1 MRSTFAP
8 LLISGFV
15 ILALLP
21 ATRVGFSADDAYIL
35 AHVQSA
41 DWRTRLF
48 AFNVDRPSE
57 DFGAWWEG
65 VHYQRRFIRLL
76 PSAFMSAE
84 VAAVGQRPQRL
95 HLVSLALH
103 LFNVVLIYR
112 LARRWLAHDGKAAL
126 VAAVF
131 GVHPIVAEPVSYFAI
146 QPVLVA
152 TTCTLLSVECWI
164 RYRTGQGRTWFFA
177 ALAAVF
183 AAVTSYEAAVGVP
196 LVIAAGDLVWS
207 RIRSSTS
214 SWAPLAAVV
223 ALLVPYWILVKVN
236 QAGAVALE
244 TSHRPTVA
252 EAWSVGRVD
261 LANYFFKALGL
272 IRPDRAQ
279 DYWVYN
285 ALGEP
290 LALLLLMLAIVP
302 VVWWARRRPLAL
314 FGLLVFLALLGPPWL
329 VRATVGT
336 LNIPSSRALY
346 LPLLG
351 LAMVVGVALS
361 TARFRNAVLIALP
374 LLAAACIVDRQPHGG
389 LGFGG
394 ASRASAAT
402 RTLLNGIDPARP
414 VIIVGSFAYAPRRAG
429 CLYEVSLDWPGRAE
443 LRLVPPGRSGASPH
457 LTRTGERTFTASAP
471 DGFFL
476 PMQREPVVAPAAG
489 RVRYSPGG
497 FRVTREPPPLVL
509 QGSQH
514 LSGAT
519 VEIETRDGDAIR
531 SLRYTL
537 DRPLDDYVFLA
548 AEGCSQIAMAVLD
561 IRTST
566 RRSYDE
572 SHRLVGRSRAGGRV
586 LKARGYGFESLKH
599 QSLPRSIS
607 CTSSTTTTRLVS
619 TVEDLVRFDVAL
631 RTGRPLK
638 SSTTGLIE
646 TPGKLNTN
654 LMIARNGAARINYCR
669 ECP

>member
-1 MRSTFAP
+1 MAGFQKLQEILSGASRISACPLRIIRRGGGDMTVQSHVRSMFAP
-8 LLISGFV
+8 LLVSGFV

-21 ATRVGFSADDAYIL
+21 ATRVGFGPDDAYVL

-57 DFGAWWEG
+57 HYGAWWEG
-65 VHYQRRFIRLL
+65 VQYQRRFIRLL
-76 PSAFMSAE
+76 PSAFMAAE
-84 VAAVGQRPQRL
+84 LAAVGQRPQRL
-95 HLVSLALH
+95 HLVSLGLH
-103 LFNVVLIYR
+103 LLNVLLVYR

-131 GVHPIVAEPVSYFAI
+131 GVHPVVVEPVSWFAE
-146 QPVLVA
+146 QPLLVA
-152 TTCTLLSVECWI
+152 TTCTLLSIKCWI
-164 RYRTGQGRTWFFA
+164 RYRTGQGGIWLFA
-177 ALAAVF
+177 ALAAIF
-183 AAVTSYEAAVGVP
+183 AAVTSYEAAAGLP
-196 LVIAAGDLVWS
+196 LVIAAGDVVWS

-214 SWAPLAAVV
+214 RWGPRAAVV
-223 ALLVPYWILVKVN
+223 ALLVPYLVLVKVN
-236 QAGAVALE
+236 QAGALALE
-244 TSHRPTVA
+244 TSRRPTLA
-252 EAWSVGRVD
+252 EAWRVGRVD
-261 LANYFFKALGL
+261 LANYLFKALGL
-272 IRPDRAQ
+272 IRPDRPQ

-314 FGLLVFLALLGPPWL
+314 SGLFVFLALLGPPWL

-351 LAMVVGVALS
+351 LAMVIGVALS
-361 TARFRNAVLIALP
+361 TARFRNAVLIILP
-374 LLAAACIVDRQPHGG
+374 LLAAACVLDRQPH
-389 LGFGG
+389 GFGG
-394 ASRASAAT
+394 ASRASAGT
-402 RTLLNGIDPARP
+402 RTLLSGIDPARP
-414 VIIVGSFAYAPRRAG
+414 VIIVGDFAFAPRRAG

-443 LRLVPPGRSGASPH
+443 LRLVPPGRSGAAPH

-476 PMQREPVVAPAAG
+476 PMQREPVVGPAAG

-509 QGSQH
+509 QGRQR

-537 DRPLDDYVFLA
+537 DRALDDYVFLA

-561 IRTST
+561 IRTFT

-572 SHRLVGRSRAGGRV
+572 SHGRNGFRSS
-586 LKARGYGFESLKH
+586 ARGARVG
-599 QSLPRSIS
+599 
-607 CTSSTTTTRLVS
+607 
-619 TVEDLVRFDVAL
+619 VAW
-631 RTGRPLK
+631 
-638 SSTTGLIE
+638 
-646 TPGKLNTN
+646 
-654 LMIARNGAARINYCR
+654 
-669 ECP
+669 

>member
-1 MRSTFAP
+1 MFAP
-8 LLISGFV
+8 LLVSGFV

-21 ATRVGFSADDAYIL
+21 ATRIGFSADDPYVL

-57 DFGAWWEG
+57 HYGAWWEG
-65 VHYQRRFIRLL
+65 VQYQRRFIRLL
-76 PSAFMSAE
+76 PSALMSAE
-84 VAAVGQRPQRL
+84 VASVGQRPQRL
-95 HLVSLALH
+95 HLVSLGLH
-103 LFNVVLIYR
+103 LLNVLLVYR

-131 GVHPIVAEPVSYFAI
+131 GVHPIVVEPVSWFAA
-146 QPVLVA
+146 QPVVVA
-152 TTCTLLSVECWI
+152 TTCTLVSVECWI

-177 ALAAVF
+177 ALAAIF
-183 AAVTSYEAAVGVP
+183 AAVTSYEAAVSVP
-196 LVIAAGDLVWS
+196 LVIAAGDVVWS
-207 RIRSSTS
+207 RIHSSTS
-214 SWAPLAAVV
+214 PWAPRVAVV
-223 ALLVPYWILVKVN
+223 ALFVPYWVLVKMN
-236 QAGAVALE
+236 QAGAIALE

-252 EAWSVGRVD
+252 EAWRAGRVD
-261 LANYFFKALGL
+261 LANYLFKALGL
-272 IRPDRAQ
+272 IRPDTAQ

-314 FGLLVFLALLGPPWL
+314 FGLFVFLALLGPSWL

-336 LNIPSSRALY
+336 LNIPSLRALY

-351 LAMVVGVALS
+351 LAMVIGVALS
-361 TARFRNAVLIALP
+361 TARFRNVWLVALP
-374 LLAAACIVDRQPHGG
+374 LLAAACVLDRQPHRGV
-389 LGFGG
+389 GFGG
-394 ASRASAAT
+394 PSRASAET
-402 RTLLNGIDPARP
+402 RRLLNGIDPGRS
-414 VIIVGSFAYAPRRAG
+414 VVVVGDFAFAPRRAG

-443 LRLVPPGRSGASPH
+443 LRLVPPGRSGAAPH

-476 PMQREPVVAPAAG
+476 PMQREPVVGPAAG

-509 QGSQH
+509 QGRQR

-537 DRPLDDYVFLA
+537 DRALDDYVFLA

-572 SHRLVGRSRAGGRV
+572 SHGRNGFRSS
-586 LKARGYGFESLKH
+586 ARGARVG
-599 QSLPRSIS
+599 
-607 CTSSTTTTRLVS
+607 
-619 TVEDLVRFDVAL
+619 VAW
-631 RTGRPLK
+631 
-638 SSTTGLIE
+638 
-646 TPGKLNTN
+646 
-654 LMIARNGAARINYCR
+654 
-669 ECP
+669 